1 MSYIP
6 GMVCH
11 RPSPIFL
18 IGFLC
23 FVLTFGEEGDNGEAN
38 QTEYFKFCLLY
49 VCSTTQWKKRSWE
62 RDKMTERSRGTD
74 TRIVACEQSI
84 FIGVFGASV
93 SSSAR
98 NYVALSSASRLEVWG
113 LAVNF
118 IRLVSNLHAGRETHV
133 LQSWQWGPGR
143 RLLVLLVGYSAA
155 LTKQRDSLQVNL
167 TSFFVLN
174 TFMICYYYSTGCFE
188 ALGIQSGE
196 FDDGEIAASSM
207 LKNFSST
214 DAWCPPKVD
223 ENQYLQV
230 DLSRKTEI
238 TKLATQGEIG
248 SKDRH
253 VKTYALL
260 YSDDG
265 KKWKQ
270 YESHGKEKVKLL
282 HILILFILS
291 IS

>member
-1 MSYIP
+1 M
-6 GMVCH
+6 
-11 RPSPIFL
+11 L
-18 IGFLC
+18 I
-23 FVLTFGEEGDNGEAN
+23 
-38 QTEYFKFCLLY
+38 
-49 VCSTTQWKKRSWE
+49 
-62 RDKMTERSRGTD
+62 
-74 TRIVACEQSI
+74 
-84 FIGVFGASV
+84 
-93 SSSAR
+93 
-98 NYVALSSASRLEVWG
+98 
-113 LAVNF
+113 
-118 IRLVSNLHAGRETHV
+118 
-133 LQSWQWGPGR
+133 
-143 RLLVLLVGYSAA
+143 GYSAT

-282 HILILFILS
+282 HILMSFILS
-291 IS
+291 LS

>member
-1 MSYIP
+1 MERERENDGEKSRHRHPYRSLRAVHHYWSFRCERFF
-6 GMVCH
+6 VCKE
-11 RPSPIFL
+11 L
-18 IGFLC
+18 CGFEQREPVRGQWSSCEPLSDSSQIS
-23 FVLTFGEEGDNGEAN
+23 TREEKRTSCRADNEG
-38 QTEYFKFCLLY
+38 L
-49 VCSTTQWKKRSWE
+49 
-62 RDKMTERSRGTD
+62 
-74 TRIVACEQSI
+74 VA
-84 FIGVFGASV
+84 
-93 SSSAR
+93 
-98 NYVALSSASRLEVWG
+98 G
-113 LAVNF
+113 L
-118 IRLVSNLHAGRETHV
+118 
-133 LQSWQWGPGR
+133 P
-143 RLLVLLVGYSAA
+143 VLLIGYSAT

-282 HILILFILS
+282 HVLISFILS

>member
-1 MSYIP
+1 
-6 GMVCH
+6 MVCH

-18 IGFLC
+18 IGLLS
-23 FVLTFGEEGDNGEAN
+23 FVLTFGEEGDN
-38 QTEYFKFCLLY
+38 
-49 VCSTTQWKKRSWE
+49 
-62 RDKMTERSRGTD
+62 
-74 TRIVACEQSI
+74 
-84 FIGVFGASV
+84 
-93 SSSAR
+93 
-98 NYVALSSASRLEVWG
+98 
-113 LAVNF
+113 
-118 IRLVSNLHAGRETHV
+118 
-133 LQSWQWGPGR
+133 
-143 RLLVLLVGYSAA
+143 
-155 LTKQRDSLQVNL
+155 
-167 TSFFVLN
+167 
-174 TFMICYYYSTGCFE
+174 GCFE

-248 SKDRH
+248 SRDRH

-270 YESHGKEKVKLL
+270 YESHGKEKIFQANNDSFTVHHNLL
-282 HILILFILS
+282 DKPLVTRYIRVNPRTWENAICLRLELYGCDV
-291 IS
+291 